1 MSNPQMND
9 LAPSVPHPIAEATD
23 LIDAWLEFERL
34 NGASIRTIETYRESI
49 AVFIVWTEDID
60 VLGRSM
66 AASDIRAY
74 KDFLSKAYSPATVN
88 IRLSAIRSFYRWM
101 VTTDRLPFN
110 PAKEVKGAKRSN
122 STQHKRDALTAGEM
136 LRIFAACNAE
146 TETGIRDR
154 AMLTLFAYC
163 ALRTIEVHRANIE
176 HLQTQGERM
185 ILRVWGKG
193 HVEADELVV
202 IPVDQEPYMH
212 DWIRVRMGISP
223 TDYAAPLFVSLSTRG
238 RGNRLSTRAI
248 REIIK
253 TLYRQAGV
261 IGQRKT
267 THSLRHT
274 AITTA
279 IRRGATPMQ
288 VQAMARH
295 KSFDTTLNYYHEV
308 NRLDSPAEDTISY
321 DKKPPQ

>member
-1 MSNPQMND
+1 VSNPQTNN

-49 AVFIVWTEDID
+49 AVFIVWTEDTD
-60 VLGRSM
+60 VLGRQM

-154 AMLTLFAYC
+154 AIVTLMAYC
-163 ALRTIEVHRANIE
+163 VLRTIEIVRADIT
-176 HLQTQGERM
+176 HLKTQRGRM
-185 ILRVWGKG
+185 VLKVWGKG
-193 HVEADELVV
+193 KLEADDLVV
-202 IPVDQEPYMH
+202 VPRDQEDALR
-212 DWIRVRMGISP
+212 DWVKARMKISP
-223 TDYAAPLFVSLSTRG
+223 HSDRDPLFVSLSRSSYGT
-238 RGNRLSTRAI
+238 RLSERGVRFIVKGA
-248 REIIK
+248 
-253 TLYRQAGV
+253 YAAAGV
-261 IGQRKT
+261 VGSDKT

-274 AITTA
+274 GITRAIEA
-279 IRRGATPMQ
+279 GASPRQ
-288 VQAMARH
+288 VQGMARH
-295 KSFDTTLNYYHEV
+295 GSYDTTLIYFHEAS
-308 NRLDSPAEDTISY
+308 RIEDPAEDLIRY
-321 DKKPPQ
+321 D